1 MLAMVRRIK
10 VLGCTKAERS
20 ACMPLLRK
28 EVETGIMQLSSAVW
42 TCPRD
47 DNIAFMRTFAASD
60 LTAAIRGGLEEM

>member
-1 MLAMVRRIK
+1 LAMVRRIN

-28 EVETGIMQLSSAVW
+28 EIVTGMMQLSSAVW
-42 TCPRD
+42 TCPGD